1 MHYYTS
7 SGNCAGLDDD
17 KPTFVPEPAPPCGN
31 GAQLGIEDFELLHN
45 AITQRLRLAA
55 SDDSAMLAAIALECS
70 EALGQ
75 LQQLRLARAIR

>member
-7 SGNCAGLDDD
+7 SGTCAGLDGS
-17 KPTFVPEPAPPCGN
+17 KPTFVPEPTPPCSN
-31 GAQLGIEDFELLHN
+31 GAPLGVEDFELLHN
-45 AITQRLRLAA
+45 AITQRLRIAA
-55 SDDSAMLAAIALECS
+55 SDDSAMLASIALECS